1 MPLVN
6 LIYASS
12 AVKRMSQ
19 EELIA
24 ILEKS
29 RENNE
34 KRNITGMLLYKDG
47 NFLQVL
53 EGENDAVTDLYYI
66 ITKDERHT
74 DPQLLLKR
82 EITKRTF
89 SEWEMGFIN
98 LEDVDKKQIAGFSD
112 FLEKPLGS
120 ISDGN
125 LAYTMLETFK
135 SMIP

>member
-1 MPLVN
+1 MPLVS

-19 EELIA
+19 EELLA

-53 EGENDAVTDLYYI
+53 EGEDTAVTDLYYA

-74 DPQLLLKR
+74 DLQLLLKR

-89 SEWEMGFIN
+89 SDWEMGFIN
-98 LEDVDKKQIAGFSD
+98 LEEVHHVPVVFGMTALFPKFAF
-112 FLEKPLGS
+112 
-120 ISDGN
+120 
-125 LAYTMLETFK
+125 
-135 SMIP
+135 

>member
-12 AVKRMSQ
+12 AVKRMRQ

-29 RENNE
+29 RVNNE

-47 NFLQVL
+47 NFMQVL
-53 EGENDAVTDLYYI
+53 EGEDAAVTELYSI
-66 ITKDERHT
+66 IAKDPRHT
-74 DPQLLLKR
+74 PQLILKR
-82 EITKRTF
+82 EVSKRTF